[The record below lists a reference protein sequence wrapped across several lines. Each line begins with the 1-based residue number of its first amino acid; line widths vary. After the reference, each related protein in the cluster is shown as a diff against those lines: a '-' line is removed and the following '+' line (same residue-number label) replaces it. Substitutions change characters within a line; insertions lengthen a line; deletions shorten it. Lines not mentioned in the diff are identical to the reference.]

1 MPIGLIFY
9 TDRFQK
15 SHATACL
22 IRDNVI
28 LKITYEKSKGI
39 MKTKIAIYF
48 LSMPLFLFGCQSQP
62 TKPINT
68 ASNLQTTQA
77 NSQKSIV
84 LTENTIKEFL
94 NKYDAAFL
102 KYDWRELARMRG
114 DITIEE
120 NNRLRKE
127 TMAAKSKLKSEKI
140 TMTGI
145 HRTNLRINIQQHS
158 ATFFSNKLTSLLTYR
173 NDRKLTY
180 ISKQISK
187 GTIELINGK
196 LLLVDSD
203 ESLPLI
209 EPAVDMTKL
218 VEKGKQNAS
227 QKVKYFRPDAH
238 VQEQSGVPNQSEPTS
253 PQESELC
260 KRAKALRDYYRKQ
273 LRKPRTVQL
282 ELRDRSDPT
291 LLSERDVATIE
302 HEYYSGQVLELC
314 Y

>member
-1 MPIGLIFY
+1 MIY
-9 TDRFQK
+9 SK
-15 SHATACL
+15 
-22 IRDNVI
+22 NN
-28 LKITYEKSKGI
+28 YEKSEGI
-39 MKTKIAIYF
+39 MKTKMAIYF

-62 TKPINT
+62 TKPLNT

-84 LTENTIKEFL
+84 LTENSIKEFL
-94 NKYDAAFL
+94 DKYDAAFL
-102 KYDWRELARMRG
+102 KYDWNNLAKMRG

-120 NNRLRKE
+120 NNRIRNE
-127 TMAAKSKLKSEKI
+127 TLVAKSKLKSEKI

-145 HRTNLRINIQQHS
+145 HRTNLRINIQQNR
-158 ATFFSNKLTSLLTYR
+158 ATFSSNKLTELLTYK
-173 NDRKLTY
+173 NNRKLTY
-180 ISKQISK
+180 ISKQISR

-209 EPAVDMTKL
+209 EPTVDTRKL
-218 VEKGKQNAS
+218 AKEEKQNVS
-227 QKVKYFRPDAH
+227 QKVKYFRPFAQ
-238 VQEQSGVPNQSEPTS
+238 VQEQQGVPNQSESTRH
-253 PQESELC
+253 QESEVC
-260 KRAKALRDYYRKQ
+260 RRAKALRDYYRNQ

-282 ELRDRSDPT
+282 ELRDGSDPT
-291 LLSERDVATIE
+291 LLSERDVAIIE